1 MIPVNKL
8 RGLLGGGV
16 ALLALTGCVVGGGG
30 GYDDTANVSYGVGF
44 YEPLGYNYGGWGPG
58 YRVAP
63 PRGGEPRRD
72 RRIGRSTPPS
82 RRGRRRPFP
91 AARARA
97 TETVA
102 VGIRRQDAG
111 AALMQPAG
119 ADAPTVWA
127 ISNRRAPPD
136 DRDCR
141 RDAPRGAPR
150 AWRDH
155 GLPI

>member
-72 RRIGRSTPPS
+72 RSDRPFHAAQPSRSTPSIPS
-82 RRGRRRPFP
+82 RTRP
-91 AARARA
+91 R
-97 TETVA
+97 
-102 VGIRRQDAG
+102 
-111 AALMQPAG
+111 
-119 ADAPTVWA
+119 
-127 ISNRRAPPD
+127 
-136 DRDCR
+136 
-141 RDAPRGAPR
+141 
-150 AWRDH
+150 H
-155 GLPI
+155 